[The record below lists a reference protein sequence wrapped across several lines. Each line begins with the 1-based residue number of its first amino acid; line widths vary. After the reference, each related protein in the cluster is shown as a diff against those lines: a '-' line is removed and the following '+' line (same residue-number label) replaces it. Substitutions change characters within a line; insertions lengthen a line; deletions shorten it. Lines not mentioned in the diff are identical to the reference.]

1 MNPSTRE
8 TRLSCE
14 RLLAELTLEDI
25 HNLRCFAE
33 SRLLHLGLSAGLA
46 EDVVGKALAAVVSGA
61 ETGRGGRKPRPEDV
75 ANKAA
80 FLNYLR
86 GVISSVAEAG
96 TRRQRYTT
104 VPLDTPGKE
113 KPALAGRPAPETD
126 VEVRDYAFELFS
138 RLRTRAPSH
147 LQPTLAEW
155 EATFVWADRVPTI
168 RSRRHAY
175 ELRKLAREVVAEIG
189 GFN

>member
-1 MNPSTRE
+1 MPIRVKSRVNSGRTRILMNPSTRE

-14 RLLAELTLEDI
+14 QLLAELTSEDI

-33 SRLLHLGLSAGLA
+33 GRLLHLGLSAGLA
-46 EDVVGKALAAVVSGA
+46 EDAVGKALTSVISGTEA
-61 ETGRGGRKPRPEDV
+61 GRGGRKPRPEDV

-86 GVISSVAEAG
+86 GVISSAVEAG
-96 TRRQRYTT
+96 TRRQRYTM
-104 VPLDTPGKE
+104 VPLDPPGKGE
-113 KPALAGRPAPETD
+113 AALASRPASETE

-147 LQPTLAEW
+147 LQPTLEAW
-155 EATFVWADRVPTI
+155 EATFA
-168 RSRRHAY
+168 
-175 ELRKLAREVVAEIG
+175 
-189 GFN
+189 